1 MTTHQLCDILNQ
13 FAPLSLQDSWDNSGL
28 QIDNNNAAVTGVLIC
43 LDITEQ
49 SIQEAINKGCN
60 VIVAHHPLL
69 FQGVKQIGNSSY
81 IHRCIRL
88 AILHQIAIYA
98 NHTPLDKVQGGIN
111 WLLGQKLQLENL
123 TYLQPD
129 QAPTYGVIGNLSH
142 PLNEEAFIAYLKET
156 LGINHLRGSCFCR
169 RPIKR
174 VAICSG
180 SGSFLID
187 TAINAQADA
196 FICGDLKHH
205 DYYKADNKIL
215 LVDVGHFESEI
226 GTKELFFSILSKK
239 IPTFVLHLSENERSP
254 IYCY

>member
-28 QIDNNNAAVTGVLIC
+28 QIDNNNATVTGVLIC

-49 SIQEAINKGCN
+49 SLQEAIEKGCN

-69 FQGVKQIGNSSY
+69 FQGVKQIGHNNY

-98 NHTPLDKVQGGIN
+98 NHTPLDKVQGGTN
-111 WLLGQKLQLENL
+111 WLLGTQIGLQHI
-123 TYLQPD
+123 TYLQAGETPSYGIIGELTQPMD
-129 QAPTYGVIGNLSH
+129 QT
-142 PLNEEAFIAYLKET
+142 AFVNTLKEK
-156 LGINHLRGSCFCR
+156 LGIAQIRGSQMGNT
-169 RPIKR
+169 PIKR

-187 TAINAQADA
+187 NAMACQADA

-205 DYYKADNKIL
+205 DFHKADNRL
-215 LVDVGHFESEI
+215 LLLDIGHFESEI
-226 GTKELFFSILSKK
+226 GTKELFFSLLSKK
-239 IPTFVLHLSENERSP
+239 IPTFVLHLSEKERSP